1 MNHDTRFRADCAA
14 FVQVQLGTHSDDA
27 CAYVG
32 CAECGKRWGE
42 LTPHDQMRRKWCP
55 HCLAPGKGESVMPH
69 LPSWYGGRPD
79 NYVPGFFDDLG
90 ELVAELEDEPE
101 TVPTWKERGEMVHLL
116 AHKYRAKAGNAN
128 LGTKHIGRAIAK
140 VRKDLAK
147 AGIDIDDE
155 TLKID
160 RRRYAATTE
169 SSRRYAKTKRK
180 QKQ

>member
-1 MNHDTRFRADCAA
+1 
-14 FVQVQLGTHSDDA
+14 
-27 CAYVG
+27 
-32 CAECGKRWGE
+32 
-42 LTPHDQMRRKWCP
+42 
-55 HCLAPGKGESVMPH
+55 
-69 LPSWYGGRPD
+69 
-79 NYVPGFFDDLG
+79 
-90 ELVAELEDEPE
+90 
-101 TVPTWKERGEMVHLL
+101 MVHLL